1 MSAAV
6 RRGLGATVM
15 VLALVIAFG
24 WWNYTTV
31 RSTMVETRV
40 PNLILGGKP
49 VPAAQAPGLAAAL
62 RQQIIKR
69 PLSQLLVDQYYSL
82 ISLNSLANAGERER
96 WRQQVAALGWR
107 SGAAQINL
115 MGQGALA
122 ADMRAVLDRTD
133 ALMRRQ
139 YKMEQVGNLLYL
151 VEQDPQTQPLLIQ
164 RLYRGVPWRTFFFMN
179 PTGTATDAGRMA
191 RVRTLDALL
200 RMKSPLTRTEVA
212 SFLVAMRS
220 PRDLPEAYR
229 IWRAFRSQ
237 QETAPALGTTFD
249 PGFTL
254 YPNTGAEGS
263 IGLPFEWEPLSGAG
277 YSADI
282 DSGAVTLNWDGS
294 GAPVLLRQ
302 TFRALPQRYRVML
315 RGPDANV
322 GFLNHFTVNLECPTG
337 PIRFGNATAIA
348 GGVTALS
355 DGAVGCAFPTL
366 TVKGSPGM
374 GFEQVVAS
382 LSFLAAQ
389 PVG

>member
-1 MSAAV
+1 MNMAV

-15 VLALVIAFG
+15 VLALMIAFG

-31 RSTMVETRV
+31 RLKMVEARV
-40 PNLILGGKP
+40 PSMILGAKP
-49 VPAAQAPGLAAAL
+49 VPPAQAPELAAAL
-62 RQQIIKR
+62 RRQIIKR

-82 ISLNSLANAGERER
+82 ISLNGLADAGERDR

-115 MGQGALA
+115 MGQAALA
-122 ADMRAVLDRTD
+122 ADMRVVLDRTD

-139 YKMEQVGNLLYL
+139 YMVEQVGNLLYL

-164 RLYRGVPWRTFFFMN
+164 RLYRGVPWRTYFFMN
-179 PTGTATDAGRMA
+179 PVGTATDAGRMA
-191 RVRTLDALL
+191 RIRTLDALL
-200 RMKSPLTRTEVA
+200 RMKSPLTRAEVT

-237 QETAPALGTTFD
+237 HGTAPTPGTTFD
-249 PGFTL
+249 PRFTL
-254 YPNTGAEGS
+254 YPNTGSEGS

-282 DSGAVTLNWDGS
+282 DNGAVTLNWDGS

-302 TFRALPQRYRVML
+302 TFRALPHRYRVTL

-322 GFLNHFTVNLECPTG
+322 GFLAHFTINLECPTTVM
-337 PIRFGNATAIA
+337 RFGGATEIA

-355 DGAVGCAFPTL
+355 DGAVDCDFPTL

-382 LSFLAAQ
+382 LSFLSAQ
-389 PVG
+389 PTG